1 MSWEKLKGKFIVLD
15 GPDGSGKSTQIE
27 LLARTVR
34 EKGVK
39 TLVLRDPGGTV
50 IGEEI
55 RQILLNPT
63 HEKMSVRCETLLY
76 MASRAEL
83 FSQCIEPALE
93 KEWCVLCDRW
103 ISSTYAYQAV
113 AGDDGKEF
121 VLELAETALQRTWP
135 DRTIIID
142 VPTEI
147 SRRRLGDS
155 LDRMEAKSESFHRKV
170 RDAFLELAKGRSDF
184 EVIDGTGS
192 IEQIHKQVIEA
203 LGDYVNS

>member
-27 LLARTVR
+27 KLADLVR
-34 EKGVK
+34 EKGVEPV
-39 TLVLRDPGGTV
+39 VLRDPGGTT

-55 RQILLNPT
+55 RQILLNPA

-76 MASRAEL
+76 MASRAQL
-83 FSQCIEPALE
+83 YSQCIEPALQ
-93 KEWCVLCDRW
+93 KGSCVLCDRW

-113 AGDDGKEF
+113 AGEDGKEF
-121 VLELAETALQRTWP
+121 ILELAEAALLRTWP

-147 SRRRLGDS
+147 SRGRLGES
-155 LDRMEAKSESFHRKV
+155 LDRMEAKSGSFHQKV
-170 RDAFLELAKGRSDF
+170 RNGFLELAKGRDDF
-184 EVIDGTGS
+184 RVIDGTGP
-192 IEQIHKQVIEA
+192 IEEIHEQVIEA

>member
-76 MASRAEL
+76 MASRAQL
-83 FSQCIEPALE
+83 FNQCIEPALE
-93 KEWCVLCDRW
+93 KGWCVLCDRW

-121 VLELAETALQRTWP
+121 ILELAEAAL
-135 DRTIIID
+135 
-142 VPTEI
+142 
-147 SRRRLGDS
+147 
-155 LDRMEAKSESFHRKV
+155 
-170 RDAFLELAKGRSDF
+170 
-184 EVIDGTGS
+184 
-192 IEQIHKQVIEA
+192 
-203 LGDYVNS
+203 